1 MGRVEGKV
9 AFITGAARGQGR
21 AHAVRLAEEG
31 ADIVA
36 IDALGSYSTVAYPM
50 ATQEDLDETVRL
62 VEGLDRRILARQAD
76 VRSRAE
82 LQAVADEALATFG
95 AIDVVSANAGIAPLG
110 LPFWEMSEAQWDDCL
125 DVNLKGV
132 WLTCSV
138 VVPSM
143 IERDRGGSII
153 VTSSGAGLLG
163 APHLAD
169 YNSSKH
175 GVIGLMRT
183 MANELAR
190 HYIRVNAIC
199 PTVVDTPMVQNDQL
213 YRLFRPDLDDP
224 QQADVIE
231 SFRRMNA
238 MPEPWIEPVDVS
250 NAVLW
255 LASDEARYVTGVAL
269 PVDLGSSIKM

>member
-1 MGRVEGKV
+1 MSMGRVEGKV

-31 ADIVA
+31 AHIVA
-36 IDALGSYSTVAYPM
+36 VDALGSYSTVAYPM

-76 VRSRAE
+76 VRRHRRRVR
-82 LQAVADEALATFG
+82 QR
-95 AIDVVSANAGIAPLG
+95 
-110 LPFWEMSEAQWDDCL
+110 
-125 DVNLKGV
+125 
-132 WLTCSV
+132 
-138 VVPSM
+138 
-143 IERDRGGSII
+143 RDR
-153 VTSSGAGLLG
+153 AARAALLG
-163 APHLAD
+163 DVRGAVGRLSGRQPQRGLAHLFGGRSVD
-169 YNSSKH
+169 DRTRPGRFDH
-175 GVIGLMRT
+175 RDELRRRPVGRPPPRRLQLVEDGVIGLMRT

>member
-1 MGRVEGKV
+1 V

-31 ADIVA
+31 AHIVA
-36 IDALGSYSTVAYPM
+36 VDALESYPTVAYPM

-62 VEGLDRRILARQAD
+62 VEALDRRILARQAD

-82 LQAVADEALATFG
+82 LQSVVDEALATFG
-95 AIDVVSANAGIAPLG
+95 AIDVVSANAGIGPLG
-110 LPFWEMSEAQWDDCL
+110 RPFWELSEEQWDDCL

-138 VVPSM
+138 VAPPM
-143 IERDRGGSII
+143 IERGRGGSII
-153 VTSSGAGLLG
+153 VTSSAAGLRG
-163 APHLAD
+163 ARHLAD

-175 GVIGLMRT
+175 GLIGLMRT

-199 PTVVDTPMVQNDQL
+199 PAAVDTAMVQNDQL
-213 YRLFRPDLDDP
+213 YQLFRPELDNP
-224 QQADVIE
+224 QRADVVE
-231 SFRRMNA
+231 AFRRMNA
-238 MPEPWIEPVDVS
+238 IPEPWVDPADVS

-255 LASDEARYVTGVAL
+255 LASDESRYVTGVAL
-269 PVDLGSSIKM
+269 PVDLGNSIKV